1 MNYRQ
6 RNTLFASPFS
16 VFIVT
21 SLFIF
26 SMMSG
31 CGGSSNNDDQPNDR
45 TNDAKE
51 TAAEVIESSE
61 NNAESGQTP
70 SQENQENL
78 SEVEAGKWTVLVY
91 LMGDTDLEEFALTDI
106 VEMSKVPTSEN
117 VDIVVLF
124 DRSDVYSDESVL
136 NLENFS
142 DTKLLQVKN
151 GSLHLLEDQIGE
163 RNLGNADALAE
174 FIEYGYSRFPAE
186 RTALILWDHGA
197 GWPGMGP
204 DEGNEFDILDLQE
217 ISSGIEVGLENAGI
231 DKLDLVGFDACL
243 MGTFEVALAMAEH
256 ADVMVASQELEPGH
270 GWDWQALEILASD
283 SLIDAQSL
291 GLAIANYYE
300 QHAIDNGT
308 ETEITLSVLDL
319 TLVSTVS
326 EALRALEIPLVAESD
341 SLAAKLGSAQST
353 SLRLGKNPDPSIDAQ
368 MIDLGNLAKELGKVE
383 PELLDLTTNLVN
395 AIDEVVI
402 GQVNGLA
409 TKSSSGLAIYF
420 PELREFSQEGYFYLE
435 GIESWQNILTSYFQ
449 AQESIPEEEQ
459 ARFLTDQYSATYT
472 LDALDGL
479 FITAQFDLAAQDNL
493 TEAVIY
499 YGIPEEDGS
508 ILFLGEE
515 PAYFAND
522 GSGLAEGFYD
532 LTVLTMSDGVDTVY
546 AYTQLYND
554 EESQLAF
561 LDIPLTYVPPGGAL
575 DHESEF
581 NDVVLSITIDTET
594 GEILNEIYYS
604 TDQTGQWGELVTDPE
619 GLIYPVFLF
628 QNTDFSFDWIEINEV
643 GLWADIPSLEYS
655 FEPLEPGTEF
665 VAELWVFDYGG
676 NSDYVYVEDVI
687 P

>member
-1 MNYRQ
+1 MTSGK
-6 RNTLFASPFS
+6 RNTLFTSPFL

-21 SLFIF
+21 SIFIL
-26 SMMSG
+26 SALSG
-31 CGGSSNNDDQPNDR
+31 CGGSSNNVDQPNNR
-45 TNDAKE
+45 INDAEE
-51 TAAEVIESSE
+51 TAAEAIESSE
-61 NNAESGQTP
+61 NNEEPDQP
-70 SQENQENL
+70 PIQENQENL
-78 SEVEAGKWTVLVY
+78 KDVEAQKWTVLVY

-124 DRSDVYSDESVL
+124 DRSDIYSEESVL

-163 RNLGNADALAE
+163 RNLGDADALAE
-174 FIEYGYSRFPAE
+174 FIEYGFSRFPAE
-186 RTALILWDHGA
+186 RTALVLWDHGA

-204 DEGNEFDILDLQE
+204 DEGNDFDILDLQE
-217 ISSGIEVGLENAGI
+217 ISNGIEMGLENAGI
-231 DKLDLVGFDACL
+231 DKLDLIGFDACL
-243 MGTFEVALAMAEH
+243 MGTFEVAIAMADH

-283 SLIDAQSL
+283 SSIDAQSL

-319 TLVSTVS
+319 TLVSAVD
-326 EALRALEIPLVAESD
+326 EALRALEIPLVDESNYL
-341 SLAAKLGSAQST
+341 SAKLGSAQST

-368 MIDLGNLAKELGKVE
+368 MIDLGNLAIELGKVE
-383 PELLDLTTNLVN
+383 PGLLDLTTNLVD

-402 GQVNGLA
+402 GQVNGPA
-409 TKSSSGLAIYF
+409 TKSASGLAIYF
-420 PELREFSQEGYFYLE
+420 PELRAYSQEGYFYLE

-459 ARFLTDQYSATYT
+459 ARFVTDQYSATYT
-472 LDALDGL
+472 LDAMDGL
-479 FITAQFDLAAQDNL
+479 FISAQFDLAAQDNL

-522 GSGLAEGFYD
+522 GSGLVEGFYD

-561 LDIPLTYVPPGGAL
+561 LDIPLTYVPPGAL
-575 DHESEF
+575 DSESEL

-619 GLIYPVFLF
+619 GLIYPNFLL

-643 GLWADIPSLEYS
+643 GLWADIPSLTYS

-676 NSDYVYVEDVI
+676 NSDYVYVEDII

>member
-1 MNYRQ
+1 
-6 RNTLFASPFS
+6 
-16 VFIVT
+16 
-21 SLFIF
+21 
-26 SMMSG
+26 
-31 CGGSSNNDDQPNDR
+31 
-45 TNDAKE
+45 
-51 TAAEVIESSE
+51 
-61 NNAESGQTP
+61 
-70 SQENQENL
+70 
-78 SEVEAGKWTVLVY
+78 
-91 LMGDTDLEEFALTDI
+91 
-106 VEMSKVPTSEN
+106 MSKVPTSEN

-124 DRSDVYSDESVL
+124 DRSDNYSEDSVL

-142 DTKLLQVKN
+142 DTKLIQVKN
-151 GSLHLLEDQIGE
+151 GSIHLLEDQLVE
-163 RNLGNADALAE
+163 RNLGDADALAE

-186 RTALILWDHGA
+186 KTALILWDHGA

-217 ISSGIEVGLENAGI
+217 ISIGIGTGLEKAGI
-231 DKLDLVGFDACL
+231 DKLDLIGFDACL

-283 SLIDAQSL
+283 SSIEAQSL

-300 QHAIDNGT
+300 QHAVDNGT

-319 TLVSTVS
+319 TLVSKVN
-326 EALRALEIPLVAESD
+326 EALRALEIPLVTESILCGKAWFSAEYIS
-341 SLAAKLGSAQST
+341 KT
-353 SLRLGKNPDPSIDAQ
+353 RENPDPSIDAQ
-368 MIDLGNLAKELGKVE
+368 MIDLGNLATELGKLE
-383 PELLDLTTNLVN
+383 PGLLDLTSNLVN
-395 AIDEVVI
+395 AIDEMVI
-402 GQVNGLA
+402 GQVNGPA
-409 TKSSSGLAIYF
+409 TRSSSGLGIYF
-420 PELREFSQEGYFYLE
+420 PELRAYSQEGYFYLE
-435 GIESWQNILTSYFQ
+435 GIESWQNILMSYFQ

-459 ARFLTDQYSATYT
+459 ARFVTDQYSATYT
-472 LDALDGL
+472 LDAVEGL

-561 LDIPLTYVPPGGAL
+561 LDIPLTYVPPEAL
-575 DHESEF
+575 DQESEF

-604 TDQTGQWGELVTDPE
+604 TDQTGQWV
-619 GLIYPVFLF
+619 
-628 QNTDFSFDWIEINEV
+628 N
-643 GLWADIPSLEYS
+643 
-655 FEPLEPGTEF
+655 
-665 VAELWVFDYGG
+665 
-676 NSDYVYVEDVI
+676 
-687 P
+687 